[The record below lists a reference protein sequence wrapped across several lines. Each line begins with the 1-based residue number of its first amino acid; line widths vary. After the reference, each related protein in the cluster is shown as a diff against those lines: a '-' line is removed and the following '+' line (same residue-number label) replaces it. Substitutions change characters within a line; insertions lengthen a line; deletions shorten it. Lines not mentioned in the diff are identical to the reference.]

1 MIRMSLSVITL
12 ITPIR
17 TLTTFPIFILISFAL
32 ALQPE
37 VILDG

>member
-1 MIRMSLSVITL
+1 MSLSVITL

-17 TLTTFPIFILISFAL
+17 TLTTLPYFLFSFAL